1 MQTFEDEMNN
11 NQQSST
17 SAISSERLNRIEDKI
32 DKLSETVVSLA
43 RVEEK
48 LLSLERSNQ
57 CIISRTDN
65 TRQDLDAIDTRITQL
80 EVSMGGFTKIIWYII
95 SAVVSA
101 LVFGWFT
108 LKK

>member
-11 NQQSST
+11 QQQSST

-57 CIISRTDN
+57 CII
-65 TRQDLDAIDTRITQL
+65 
-80 EVSMGGFTKIIWYII
+80 
-95 SAVVSA
+95 
-101 LVFGWFT
+101 
-108 LKK
+108 